1 VQVAA
6 AATGY
11 LGATLGVAMVVPQIL
26 RTFRDRALP
35 GVSAM
40 SWALTALGC
49 MTWLLYGVRAAEI
62 PQIPGNILIVSGAVV
77 LVLAVPSAT
86 SVPVRAVQLGVP
98 ALLVI
103 GLATVLPP
111 TAIGFLAFGIGLL
124 SALPQTVRSLTRQR
138 ASTSAVSVL
147 AWLLRAASQLSWL
160 IYAILVHDLP
170 VMISTTVVLSSALV
184 VVATELRPRP
194 GVPAAAMAVTAA

>member
-1 VQVAA
+1 MPVAA
-6 AATGY
+6 AVTGY
-11 LGATLGVAMVVPQIL
+11 LGATLGVAMVVPQIT

-49 MTWLLYGVRAAEI
+49 MTWLLYGVRAGEI
-62 PQIPGNILIVSGAVV
+62 PQIPGNVLIVSGAVV

-86 SVPVRAVQLGVP
+86 SVPVRAVRLGGP
-98 ALLVI
+98 ALVLI
-103 GLATVLPP
+103 GVATVLPP
-111 TAIGFLAFGIGLL
+111 IAIGFLAFGIGLF
-124 SALPQTVRSLTRQR
+124 SALPQTVRSLRRQR

-160 IYAILVHDLP
+160 GYAILVHDLP
-170 VMISTTVVLSSALV
+170 VMIATTVVLSSALV
-184 VVATELRPRP
+184 VVASEVRPRP
-194 GVPAAAMAVTAA
+194 GRPAATTAVAAG